1 MTLNIIKNGSK
12 KLTKGEIELLNKIR
26 KLYKEYQ
33 SEAYLYVQPTI
44 SNLIPDFILIDEKR
58 GISILEVKDWSLSYI
73 KDINKRRVILADRED
88 DNPISKTTQY
98 YNICNGIISNNDKIY
113 YLTDSI
119 YANTV
124 LTNMSKEDVQVEKI
138 KTSFNSNCIN
148 CITKDILEKK
158 TGKKISIDGK
168 AIKSATDKINNGNI
182 PYIVSAFI
190 GEIGLSI
197 GEVKVDDKSNEI
209 TAIPELLDLLD
220 IEGATITIDAIGTQ
234 EDIVNKIVNKGGHY
248 VLPVKDNQRILKK
261 EIKSQFDSYNNLLG
275 NPEVFHKSTV
285 DKDHGRI
292 EEREYYLTYNTSK
305 ITDKEKW
312 NTVNA
317 VAYMRVTRTERDETT
332 ITDNYYIIDNK
343 IEIDKLIDAIRDHW
357 NIECGLHWRLDVIL
371 DEDHSTNKVG
381 NSIEN
386 LSIIRK
392 IIFNLA
398 SLDNRF
404 GKVPLQRKLTRYM
417 LDFENIEKLIF
428 EVIPSIS

>member
-1 MTLNIIKNGSK
+1 MNLFERFEVLEDPRDERGKKYKLIDILIMTIYGLLCGLKDFTNIADFM
-12 KLTKGEIELLNKIR
+12 KLKEDYFTKLLNLENGTPSHDCLSDLYASIDPKQFMKI
-26 KLYKEYQ
+26 
-33 SEAYLYVQPTI
+33 
-44 SNLIPDFILIDEKR
+44 FIE
-58 GISILEVKDWSLSYI
+58 W
-73 KDINKRRVILADRED
+73 
-88 DNPISKTTQY
+88 
-98 YNICNGIISNNDKIY
+98 
-113 YLTDSI
+113 
-119 YANTV
+119 
-124 LTNMSKEDVQVEKI
+124 
-138 KTSFNSNCIN
+138 
-148 CITKDILEKK
+148 TKDILEKK

-317 VAYMRVTRTERDETT
+317 VAYMRVTRTERDKTT

-392 IIFNLA
+392 IIFNLV

>member
-1 MTLNIIKNGSK
+1 MNLFERFEVLEDPRDERGKKYKLIDILIMTIYGLLCGLKDFTNIADFM
-12 KLTKGEIELLNKIR
+12 KLKEDYFTKLLNLENGTPSHDCLSDLYASIDPKQFMKI
-26 KLYKEYQ
+26 
-33 SEAYLYVQPTI
+33 
-44 SNLIPDFILIDEKR
+44 FIE
-58 GISILEVKDWSLSYI
+58 W
-73 KDINKRRVILADRED
+73 
-88 DNPISKTTQY
+88 
-98 YNICNGIISNNDKIY
+98 
-113 YLTDSI
+113 
-119 YANTV
+119 
-124 LTNMSKEDVQVEKI
+124 
-138 KTSFNSNCIN
+138 
-148 CITKDILEKK
+148 TKDILEKK

-312 NTVNA
+312 KTENA

>member
-1 MTLNIIKNGSK
+1 MNLFERFEVLEDPRDERGKKYKLIDILIMTIYGLLCGLKDFTNIADFM
-12 KLTKGEIELLNKIR
+12 KLKEDYFTKLLNLENGTPSHDCLSDLYASIDPKQFMKI
-26 KLYKEYQ
+26 
-33 SEAYLYVQPTI
+33 
-44 SNLIPDFILIDEKR
+44 FIEWI
-58 GISILEVKDWSLSYI
+58 
-73 KDINKRRVILADRED
+73 
-88 DNPISKTTQY
+88 
-98 YNICNGIISNNDKIY
+98 
-113 YLTDSI
+113 
-119 YANTV
+119 
-124 LTNMSKEDVQVEKI
+124 
-138 KTSFNSNCIN
+138 
-148 CITKDILEKK
+148 KDILEKK

>member
-1 MTLNIIKNGSK
+1 MNLFERFEVLEDSRDERGKKYKLIDILIMTIYGLLCGLKDFTNIADFM
-12 KLTKGEIELLNKIR
+12 KLKEDYFTKLLNLENGTPSHDCLSDLYASIDPKQFMKI
-26 KLYKEYQ
+26 
-33 SEAYLYVQPTI
+33 
-44 SNLIPDFILIDEKR
+44 FIE
-58 GISILEVKDWSLSYI
+58 W
-73 KDINKRRVILADRED
+73 
-88 DNPISKTTQY
+88 
-98 YNICNGIISNNDKIY
+98 
-113 YLTDSI
+113 
-119 YANTV
+119 
-124 LTNMSKEDVQVEKI
+124 
-138 KTSFNSNCIN
+138 
-148 CITKDILEKK
+148 TKDILEKK

-190 GEIGLSI
+190 GEIGLSM
-197 GEVKVDDKSNEI
+197 GKVKVDDKSNEI

-312 NTVNA
+312 KTVNA
-317 VAYMRVTRTERDETT
+317 VAYMRVTRTEQDETT

>member
-1 MTLNIIKNGSK
+1 MNLFERFEVLEDPRDERGKKYKLIDILIMTIYGLLCGLKDFTNIADFM
-12 KLTKGEIELLNKIR
+12 KLKEDYFTKLLNLENGTPSHDCLSDLYASIDPKQFMKI
-26 KLYKEYQ
+26 
-33 SEAYLYVQPTI
+33 
-44 SNLIPDFILIDEKR
+44 FIE
-58 GISILEVKDWSLSYI
+58 W
-73 KDINKRRVILADRED
+73 
-88 DNPISKTTQY
+88 
-98 YNICNGIISNNDKIY
+98 
-113 YLTDSI
+113 
-119 YANTV
+119 
-124 LTNMSKEDVQVEKI
+124 
-138 KTSFNSNCIN
+138 
-148 CITKDILEKK
+148 TKDILEKK

-305 ITDKEKW
+305 ITDKKKW

-417 LDFENIEKLIF
+417 LDFEKIEKLIF

>member
-1 MTLNIIKNGSK
+1 MNLFERFEVLEDPRDERGKKYKLIDILIMTIYGLLCGLKDFTNIADFM
-12 KLTKGEIELLNKIR
+12 KLKEDYFTKLLNLENGTPSQDCLSDLYASIDPKQFMKI
-26 KLYKEYQ
+26 
-33 SEAYLYVQPTI
+33 
-44 SNLIPDFILIDEKR
+44 FIE
-58 GISILEVKDWSLSYI
+58 W
-73 KDINKRRVILADRED
+73 
-88 DNPISKTTQY
+88 
-98 YNICNGIISNNDKIY
+98 
-113 YLTDSI
+113 
-119 YANTV
+119 
-124 LTNMSKEDVQVEKI
+124 
-138 KTSFNSNCIN
+138 
-148 CITKDILEKK
+148 TKDILEKK

>member
-1 MTLNIIKNGSK
+1 MNLFERFEVLEDSRDERGKKYKLIDILIMTIYGLLCGLKDFTNIADFM
-12 KLTKGEIELLNKIR
+12 KLKEDYFTKLLNLENGTPSHNCLSDLYASIDPKQFMKI
-26 KLYKEYQ
+26 
-33 SEAYLYVQPTI
+33 
-44 SNLIPDFILIDEKR
+44 FIE
-58 GISILEVKDWSLSYI
+58 W
-73 KDINKRRVILADRED
+73 
-88 DNPISKTTQY
+88 
-98 YNICNGIISNNDKIY
+98 
-113 YLTDSI
+113 
-119 YANTV
+119 
-124 LTNMSKEDVQVEKI
+124 
-138 KTSFNSNCIN
+138 
-148 CITKDILEKK
+148 TKDILEKK

-312 NTVNA
+312 KTVNA

>member
-1 MTLNIIKNGSK
+1 MNLFERFEVLEDSRDERGKKYKLIDILIMTIYGLLCGLKDFTNIADFM
-12 KLTKGEIELLNKIR
+12 KLKEDYFTKLLNLENGTPSHDCLSDLYASIDPKQFMKI
-26 KLYKEYQ
+26 
-33 SEAYLYVQPTI
+33 
-44 SNLIPDFILIDEKR
+44 FIE
-58 GISILEVKDWSLSYI
+58 W
-73 KDINKRRVILADRED
+73 
-88 DNPISKTTQY
+88 
-98 YNICNGIISNNDKIY
+98 
-113 YLTDSI
+113 
-119 YANTV
+119 
-124 LTNMSKEDVQVEKI
+124 
-138 KTSFNSNCIN
+138 
-148 CITKDILEKK
+148 TKDILEKK

-220 IEGATITIDAIGTQ
+220 IEGATITIDPIGTQ

>member
-1 MTLNIIKNGSK
+1 MNLFERFEVLEDPRDERGKKYKLIDILIMNIYGLLCGLKDFTNIADFM
-12 KLTKGEIELLNKIR
+12 KLKEDYFTKLLNLENGTPSHDCLSDLYASIDPKQFMKI
-26 KLYKEYQ
+26 
-33 SEAYLYVQPTI
+33 
-44 SNLIPDFILIDEKR
+44 FIE
-58 GISILEVKDWSLSYI
+58 W
-73 KDINKRRVILADRED
+73 
-88 DNPISKTTQY
+88 
-98 YNICNGIISNNDKIY
+98 
-113 YLTDSI
+113 
-119 YANTV
+119 
-124 LTNMSKEDVQVEKI
+124 
-138 KTSFNSNCIN
+138 
-148 CITKDILEKK
+148 TKDILEKK

>member
-1 MTLNIIKNGSK
+1 MNLFERFEVLEDSRDERGKKYKLIDILIMTIYGLLCGLKDFTNIADFM
-12 KLTKGEIELLNKIR
+12 KLKEDYFTKLLNLENGTPSHDCLSDLYASIDPKQFMKI
-26 KLYKEYQ
+26 
-33 SEAYLYVQPTI
+33 
-44 SNLIPDFILIDEKR
+44 FIE
-58 GISILEVKDWSLSYI
+58 W
-73 KDINKRRVILADRED
+73 
-88 DNPISKTTQY
+88 
-98 YNICNGIISNNDKIY
+98 
-113 YLTDSI
+113 
-119 YANTV
+119 
-124 LTNMSKEDVQVEKI
+124 
-138 KTSFNSNCIN
+138 
-148 CITKDILEKK
+148 TKDILEKK
-158 TGKKISIDGK
+158 TGKKISIDGN

-190 GEIGLSI
+190 GEIGLSM

-312 NTVNA
+312 KTVNA
-317 VAYMRVTRTERDETT
+317 VAYMRVTRTEQDETT

-343 IEIDKLIDAIRDHW
+343 IEIDKLIDAIGDHW

-417 LDFENIEKLIF
+417 FDFENIEKLIF

>member
-1 MTLNIIKNGSK
+1 MNLFERFEVLEDPRDERGKKYKLIDILIMTIYGLLCGLKDFTNIADFM
-12 KLTKGEIELLNKIR
+12 KLKEDYFTKLLNLENGTPSHDCLSDLYASIDPKQFMKI
-26 KLYKEYQ
+26 
-33 SEAYLYVQPTI
+33 
-44 SNLIPDFILIDEKR
+44 FIE
-58 GISILEVKDWSLSYI
+58 W
-73 KDINKRRVILADRED
+73 
-88 DNPISKTTQY
+88 
-98 YNICNGIISNNDKIY
+98 
-113 YLTDSI
+113 
-119 YANTV
+119 
-124 LTNMSKEDVQVEKI
+124 
-138 KTSFNSNCIN
+138 
-148 CITKDILEKK
+148 TKDILEKK

-182 PYIVSAFI
+182 PYIVSTFI

>member
-1 MTLNIIKNGSK
+1 MNLFERFEVLEDPRDERGKKYKLIDILIMTIYGLLCGLKDFTNIADFM
-12 KLTKGEIELLNKIR
+12 KLKEDYFTKLLNLENGTPSHDCLSDLYASIDPKQFMKI
-26 KLYKEYQ
+26 
-33 SEAYLYVQPTI
+33 
-44 SNLIPDFILIDEKR
+44 FIE
-58 GISILEVKDWSLSYI
+58 W
-73 KDINKRRVILADRED
+73 
-88 DNPISKTTQY
+88 
-98 YNICNGIISNNDKIY
+98 
-113 YLTDSI
+113 
-119 YANTV
+119 
-124 LTNMSKEDVQVEKI
+124 
-138 KTSFNSNCIN
+138 
-148 CITKDILEKK
+148 TKDILEKK

-190 GEIGLSI
+190 GEIGLSM

-234 EDIVNKIVNKGGHY
+234 ADIVNKIVNKGGHY

-292 EEREYYLTYNTSK
+292 EERVYYLTYNTSK

-312 NTVNA
+312 KTVNA
-317 VAYMRVTRTERDETT
+317 VAYMRVTRTEQDETT

-343 IEIDKLIDAIRDHW
+343 IEINKLIDAIRDHW

>member
-1 MTLNIIKNGSK
+1 MNLFERFEVLEDSRDERGKKYKLIDILIMTIYGLLCGLKDFTNIADFM
-12 KLTKGEIELLNKIR
+12 KLKEDYFTKLLNLENGTPSHDCLSDLYASIDPKQFMKI
-26 KLYKEYQ
+26 
-33 SEAYLYVQPTI
+33 
-44 SNLIPDFILIDEKR
+44 FIE
-58 GISILEVKDWSLSYI
+58 W
-73 KDINKRRVILADRED
+73 
-88 DNPISKTTQY
+88 
-98 YNICNGIISNNDKIY
+98 
-113 YLTDSI
+113 
-119 YANTV
+119 
-124 LTNMSKEDVQVEKI
+124 
-138 KTSFNSNCIN
+138 
-148 CITKDILEKK
+148 TKDILEKK

-190 GEIGLSI
+190 GEIGLSM

-312 NTVNA
+312 KTVNA
-317 VAYMRVTRTERDETT
+317 VAYMRVTRTEQDETT

-398 SLDNRF
+398 SLDNLF

>member
-1 MTLNIIKNGSK
+1 MNLFDRFEVLEDPRDERGKKYKLIDILIMTIYGLLCGLKDFTNIADFM
-12 KLTKGEIELLNKIR
+12 KLKEDYFTKLLNLENGTPSHDCLSDLYASIDPKQFMKI
-26 KLYKEYQ
+26 
-33 SEAYLYVQPTI
+33 
-44 SNLIPDFILIDEKR
+44 FIE
-58 GISILEVKDWSLSYI
+58 W
-73 KDINKRRVILADRED
+73 
-88 DNPISKTTQY
+88 
-98 YNICNGIISNNDKIY
+98 
-113 YLTDSI
+113 
-119 YANTV
+119 
-124 LTNMSKEDVQVEKI
+124 
-138 KTSFNSNCIN
+138 
-148 CITKDILEKK
+148 TKDILEKK

-190 GEIGLSI
+190 GEIGLSM

-312 NTVNA
+312 KTVNA
-317 VAYMRVTRTERDETT
+317 VAYMRVTRTEQDETT

>member
-1 MTLNIIKNGSK
+1 MNLFERFEVLEDPRDERGKKYKLIDILIMTIYGLLCGLKDFTNIADFMKLKEDYFTKLLNLENGSPSHDCLSDLYASIDPK
-12 KLTKGEIELLNKIR
+12 QFMKIFIE
-26 KLYKEYQ
+26 
-33 SEAYLYVQPTI
+33 
-44 SNLIPDFILIDEKR
+44 
-58 GISILEVKDWSLSYI
+58 W
-73 KDINKRRVILADRED
+73 
-88 DNPISKTTQY
+88 
-98 YNICNGIISNNDKIY
+98 
-113 YLTDSI
+113 
-119 YANTV
+119 
-124 LTNMSKEDVQVEKI
+124 
-138 KTSFNSNCIN
+138 
-148 CITKDILEKK
+148 TKDILEKK

-190 GEIGLSI
+190 GEIGLSM

-312 NTVNA
+312 KTVNA
-317 VAYMRVTRTERDETT
+317 VAYMRVTRTEQDETT

>member
-1 MTLNIIKNGSK
+1 MNLFERFEVLEDPRDERGKKYKLIDILIMTIYGLLCGLKDFTNIADFM
-12 KLTKGEIELLNKIR
+12 KLKEDYFTKLLNLENGTPSHDCLSDLYASIDPKQFMKI
-26 KLYKEYQ
+26 
-33 SEAYLYVQPTI
+33 
-44 SNLIPDFILIDEKR
+44 FIE
-58 GISILEVKDWSLSYI
+58 W
-73 KDINKRRVILADRED
+73 
-88 DNPISKTTQY
+88 
-98 YNICNGIISNNDKIY
+98 
-113 YLTDSI
+113 
-119 YANTV
+119 
-124 LTNMSKEDVQVEKI
+124 
-138 KTSFNSNCIN
+138 
-148 CITKDILEKK
+148 TKDILEKK

-190 GEIGLSI
+190 GEIGLSM
-197 GEVKVDDKSNEI
+197 GEVKVDNKSNEI

-305 ITDKEKW
+305 ITDKKKW

>member
-1 MTLNIIKNGSK
+1 MNLFERFEVLEDSRDERGKKYKLIDILIMTIYGLLCGLKDFTNIADFM
-12 KLTKGEIELLNKIR
+12 KLKEDYFTKLLNLENGTPSHDCLSDLYASIDPKQFMKI
-26 KLYKEYQ
+26 
-33 SEAYLYVQPTI
+33 
-44 SNLIPDFILIDEKR
+44 FIE
-58 GISILEVKDWSLSYI
+58 W
-73 KDINKRRVILADRED
+73 
-88 DNPISKTTQY
+88 
-98 YNICNGIISNNDKIY
+98 
-113 YLTDSI
+113 
-119 YANTV
+119 
-124 LTNMSKEDVQVEKI
+124 
-138 KTSFNSNCIN
+138 
-148 CITKDILEKK
+148 TKDILEKK

-190 GEIGLSI
+190 GEIGLSM

-312 NTVNA
+312 KTVNA
-317 VAYMRVTRTERDETT
+317 VAYMRVTRTVQDETT

>member
-1 MTLNIIKNGSK
+1 MNLFERFEVLEDPRDERGKKYKLIDILIMTIYGLLCGLKDFTNIADFM
-12 KLTKGEIELLNKIR
+12 KLKEDYFTKLLNLENGTPSHDCLSDLYASIDPKQFMKI
-26 KLYKEYQ
+26 
-33 SEAYLYVQPTI
+33 
-44 SNLIPDFILIDEKR
+44 FIE
-58 GISILEVKDWSLSYI
+58 W
-73 KDINKRRVILADRED
+73 
-88 DNPISKTTQY
+88 
-98 YNICNGIISNNDKIY
+98 
-113 YLTDSI
+113 
-119 YANTV
+119 
-124 LTNMSKEDVQVEKI
+124 
-138 KTSFNSNCIN
+138 
-148 CITKDILEKK
+148 TKDILEKK

-312 NTVNA
+312 KAENA